1 MSEIERFA
9 NGEFDIELIPDG
21 DSFIVRAPGVARG
34 LAFKDAHTMLRSL
47 PEDEK
52 GSALVRTPGGD
63 QTVWHLKEPGLYRVI
78 GQRQAARIKNEAIRG
93 QVERFQHWLFHEVL
107 PALRKTGT
115 YSVPAVEE
123 PKPLAVAG
131 APVSYLEQAQ
141 IVAVL
146 VQAGAIPVLYATATS
161 KIIVARSM
169 GERPQLEPA
178 ETPLYAATFLAEQG
192 HRART
197 VREFQSGFGLRV
209 SNRYFKVHGRRP
221 EKIPG
226 PAGSRIDKVAVY
238 TEDDRPLLQ
247 EVYDQIADLIGVFE
261 HGDQLVIE
269 AGAA

>member
-21 DSFIVRAPGVARG
+21 DSFIVRAPGLAKG
-34 LAFKDAHTMLRSL
+34 LGFRDAHAMVRTI
-47 PEDEK
+47 PEGEK
-52 GSALVRTPGGD
+52 GYTNSRTPGGD
-63 QTVWHLKEPGLYRVI
+63 QEIWHVTEPGMYRAI
-78 GQRQAARIKNEAIRG
+78 GQRQTSRVKNPEVRARA
-93 QVERFQHWLFHEVL
+93 ERFQHWIFHEVL

-115 YSVPAVEE
+115 YSVPAVEK

-146 VQAGAIPVLYATATS
+146 LQAGAIPVPYATATS

-247 EVYDQIADLIGVFE
+247 GVYDQIADLIGVFE

>member
-1 MSEIERFA
+1 MSIIPSAALQVFAFEGAEIRTL
-9 NGEFDIELIPDG
+9 LIDDEPWW
-21 DSFIVRAPGVARG
+21 VAADVCAVLHHTNPTTAVAG
-34 LAFKDAHTMLRSL
+34 LD
-47 PEDEK
+47 EDEK
-52 GSALVRTPGGD
+52 GLSIVETPGGP
-63 QTVWHLKEPGLYRVI
+63 QQMVTVNEPGLYSLTFRS
-78 GQRQAARIKNEAIRG
+78 RKKEAKTFKRW
-93 QVERFQHWLFHEVL
+93 VTHEVL
-107 PALRKTGT
+107 PALRKHGT
-115 YSVPAVEE
+115 YMVAPADE
-123 PKPLAVAG
+123 PKAIAAAG
-131 APVSYLEQAQ
+131 PVSYLEQAQ

-146 VQAGAIPVLYATATS
+146 VQAGALPVPYATATS

-169 GERPQLEPA
+169 GERPELEAA

-192 HRART
+192 HSART

-238 TEDDRPLLQ
+238 SEDDRPLLQ

-261 HGDQLVIE
+261 HGNQLVIE